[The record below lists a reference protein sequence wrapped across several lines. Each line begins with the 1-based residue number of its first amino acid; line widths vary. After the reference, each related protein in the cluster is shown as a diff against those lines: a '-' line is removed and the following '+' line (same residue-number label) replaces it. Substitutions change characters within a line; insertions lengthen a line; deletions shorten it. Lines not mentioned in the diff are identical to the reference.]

1 MYVCWFIFHTYFS
14 TVSNVS
20 PEACLWVSSD
30 VKVTYVCSTISRISL
45 LIVSVLSI
53 QDRTQQFFFG
63 CPLSIIYGNVSN
75 FEYQSDYN
83 IMKKY
88 PCVHDLYV
96 PNYARKANMNT
107 KKGMWVNYKLQTVW
121 KQPFQYIQILLKVF
135 FYGPWGP
142 DSKTTGD

>member
-1 MYVCWFIFHTYFS
+1 M
-14 TVSNVS
+14 
-20 PEACLWVSSD
+20 
-30 VKVTYVCSTISRISL
+30 
-45 LIVSVLSI
+45 SVLSI

-107 KKGMWVNYKLQTVW
+107 KKRHVGELQTADC
-121 KQPFQYIQILLKVF
+121 L
-135 FYGPWGP
+135 
-142 DSKTTGD
+142 KTTFSLYPDFVESIFLWTLRTG

>member
-1 MYVCWFIFHTYFS
+1 M
-14 TVSNVS
+14 
-20 PEACLWVSSD
+20 
-30 VKVTYVCSTISRISL
+30 
-45 LIVSVLSI
+45 SVLSI

-107 KKGMWVNYKLQTVW
+107 KKGMWVNYKLQTV
-121 KQPFQYIQILLKVF
+121 
-135 FYGPWGP
+135 
-142 DSKTTGD
+142 